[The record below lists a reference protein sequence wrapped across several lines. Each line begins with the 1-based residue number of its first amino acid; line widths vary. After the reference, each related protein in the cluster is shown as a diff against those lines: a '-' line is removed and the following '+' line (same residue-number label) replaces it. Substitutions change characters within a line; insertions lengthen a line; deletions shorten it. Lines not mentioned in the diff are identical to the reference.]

1 MELTLTRDLK
11 TKTFSAGEL
20 YVNGVFQCWTLED
33 ADRGLSPSDCSEK
46 VYGETAIPTGRYEVI
61 ISFSNRFQKY
71 MPLLLSV
78 PCFEGIRIH
87 SGNRPEDSEGCILVG
102 RERTAGGAVSQS
114 RVAFSELMAKLKKVE
129 KKEKIFIEVK

>member
-1 MELTLTRDLK
+1 MEITLTRDLK

-20 YVNGVFQCWTLED
+20 HINGVFQCWTLED
-33 ADRGLSPSDCSEK
+33 ADRDLSPSDCSRK
-46 VYGETAIPTGRYEVI
+46 VYGETAIPVGRYEVI

-102 RERTAGGAVSQS
+102 KEKSAAGTISES
-114 RVAFSELMAKLKKVE
+114 RVAFSELMAILTKTA
-129 KKEKIFIEVK
+129 KKEKIFITVE

>member
-1 MELTLTRDLK
+1 MELTLIRDLK
-11 TKTFSAGEL
+11 TNRFSAGEL
-20 YVNGVFQCWTLED
+20 HINGQFQCWTLED
-33 ADRGLSPSDCSEK
+33 ADRGLNASDCSGK
-46 VYGETAIPTGRYEVI
+46 VYGETAIPVGRYEVV

-87 SGNRPEDSEGCILVG
+87 SGNRPADTEGCILVG
-102 RERTAGGAVSQS
+102 RERSAGGTVSQS

-129 KKEKIFIEVK
+129 KKEKIFIEIT